1 MLTTPLNL
9 PLGVLD
15 VRYLTLGLNH
25 QSNGQTSTL
34 SRSWNRIYAEVG
46 RRKASSA

>member
-1 MLTTPLNL
+1 MLTTPFNL

-15 VRYLTLGLNH
+15 LRYITLGVVH

-34 SRSWNRIYAEVG
+34 SRSWNRMYAEVG
-46 RRKASSA
+46 AEKGASV